1 MTTAAQ
7 KRASANYR
15 CRLSERG
22 MARFEVLGR
31 DTDRDL
37 IRSLA
42 SRLAEDGPQAD
53 RLRTIIRNETNAR
66 APTSS
71 EIVHSLRNSPLVG
84 ADIVADRPYA
94 YGREIEL

>member
-1 MTTAAQ
+1 M
-7 KRASANYR
+7 S
-15 CRLSERG
+15 
-22 MARFEVLGR
+22 RFGVLGR
-31 DTDRDL
+31 DTDRDQ

-53 RLRTIIRNETNAR
+53 RLRTIISNETNAR

-84 ADIVADRPYA
+84 ADIVADRSYA